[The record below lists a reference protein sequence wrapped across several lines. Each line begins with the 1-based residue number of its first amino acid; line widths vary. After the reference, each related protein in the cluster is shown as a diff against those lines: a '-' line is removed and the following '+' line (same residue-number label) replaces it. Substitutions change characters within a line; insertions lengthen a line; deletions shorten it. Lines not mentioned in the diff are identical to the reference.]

1 MALVVNS
8 NIASLNSQRQLASST
23 NSLSTNFER
32 LSSGKRINSAKDDA
46 AGLQI
51 SSRLT
56 AQING
61 LDQAS
66 RNANDGIS
74 ISQTAEGAL
83 DEYTNTLQRMR
94 TLAVQSANGSNSDA
108 DRTALDSEFSELE
121 LELTRISTDTGF
133 AGESLLNATYT
144 GKDFQVGADAG
155 QKITISI
162 AQNFSAGCTLSTIGI
177 SAASAASNAIGN
189 IDTAL
194 ATVNSTRA
202 DLGAKQNRFSSIIR
216 SNENTSQN
224 LSASRSR
231 VEDTDYAAESAA
243 LARNQVLQQ
252 ASSSMLAQAN
262 QQPQIALT
270 PFNFSQKKKLCLPDV
285 SSIQS
290 FS

>member
-1 MALVVNS
+1 MAITVNTNVSALVAQRNLS
-8 NIASLNSQRQLASST
+8 NANNMLNQSLERLASGS
-23 NSLSTNFER
+23 
-32 LSSGKRINSAKDDA
+32 RINSAKDDA

-51 SSRLT
+51 SNRLE
-56 AQING
+56 AQMSGI
-61 LDQAS
+61 DVAV

-74 ISQTAEGAL
+74 LAQTAEGAL

-108 DRTALDSEFSELE
+108 DRTALNSEFSELE

-133 AGESLLNATYT
+133 AGEKLLNATYT

-155 QKITISI
+155 QKITVSI
-162 AQNFSAGCTLSTIGI
+162 AQNFAAGCTLSTIGI
-177 SAASAASNAIGN
+177 SAAGSASNAIGN

-216 SNENTSQN
+216 SNDNTSQN

-231 VEDTDYAAESAA
+231 VLDTDYAAESAA
-243 LARNQVLQQ
+243 LARSTVLQQ

-262 QQPQIALT
+262 QQPQIAL
-270 PFNFSQKKKLCLPDV
+270 SLL
-285 SSIQS
+285 
-290 FS
+290 

>member
-61 LDQAS
+61 LNQAS

-74 ISQTAEGAL
+74 LSPTAEGAL

-94 TLAVQSANGSNSDA
+94 TLSVQSANGSNSNA

-133 AGESLLNATYT
+133 AGETLLDGNYT

-162 AQNFSAGCTLSTIGI
+162 AQNFAANSTLSTIGI
-177 SAASAASNAIGN
+177 SAASAAEAAIGN

-243 LARNQVLQQ
+243 LARSSVLQQ

-262 QQPQIALT
+262 QQPQIAL
-270 PFNFSQKKKLCLPDV
+270 SLL
-285 SSIQS
+285 
-290 FS
+290 